1 MVLVNRDA
9 LPHIFS
15 NIKVSA
21 AKNAHS
27 PTVLLLVAHS
37 IDSLASSVMLT
48 RLLEDE
54 LVSHKVIPITD
65 YSELVKVYRE
75 QIVDAA
81 ELRYIFLINSGGI
94 LDLMELLQSAL
105 DEEDGSRSRLAR
117 ELPHPNCHW
126 YVMDSHRPYALE
138 NLSHYEESVVVI
150 HDGEPNEDLDD
161 IMEQMDIVL
170 EGSAEDSDDSDDD
183 ETAGQTAQRRRI
195 TMAEYGSL
203 SPDSQ
208 RERRKFVKK
217 FVRRYYAESWHG
229 TACSLLCYSLVQNL
243 NKASNELLWL
253 AIIGLTDQFVHERI
267 EYERYVSEAQALQAE
282 VGALNQD
289 RGDDTREVV
298 MEDGCST
305 NIKQHISTRLRI
317 DSVQELRLSL
327 MRHWTVYEAL
337 QHSPYIASRLGL
349 YQQSGRERLDI
360 WLARMGIPLEE
371 CKQEYAYMRKQF
383 KAPLF
388 EKMLQYG
395 NEFGLC
401 HLTYP
406 SFRCITSYGSSQ
418 LAAADLVSIVAA
430 VLENYDTIDVN
441 AFAGGAFAA
450 ARSTLIYATR
460 DGVERMLRDRLMR
473 EAMKRAK
480 EMLRATVSVGHEVLV
495 GHEYI
500 NFGDF
505 HSVKLKAGSD
515 TSRFT
520 HPLVLTKLAL
530 FISDALREGIASLRN
545 APSKPLLIS
554 APTGTK
560 TPTLIVAAVMG
571 SARSWH
577 SGGRHGFGH
586 AFARAAELTSAH
598 IAHDGFDSAVCRVA
612 AADYERFH
620 EHLVLQIGRL

>member
-1 MVLVNRDA
+1 MVLVNRDV

-15 NIKVSA
+15 NIKASA

-183 ETAGQTAQRRRI
+183 ETAGQTAQRRHI

-371 CKQEYAYMRKQF
+371 CKQEYAYMRK
-383 KAPLF
+383 
-388 EKMLQYG
+388 
-395 NEFGLC
+395 
-401 HLTYP
+401 
-406 SFRCITSYGSSQ
+406 
-418 LAAADLVSIVAA
+418 
-430 VLENYDTIDVN
+430 
-441 AFAGGAFAA
+441 
-450 ARSTLIYATR
+450 
-460 DGVERMLRDRLMR
+460 
-473 EAMKRAK
+473 
-480 EMLRATVSVGHEVLV
+480 
-495 GHEYI
+495 
-500 NFGDF
+500 
-505 HSVKLKAGSD
+505 
-515 TSRFT
+515 
-520 HPLVLTKLAL
+520 
-530 FISDALREGIASLRN
+530 
-545 APSKPLLIS
+545 
-554 APTGTK
+554 
-560 TPTLIVAAVMG
+560 
-571 SARSWH
+571 
-577 SGGRHGFGH
+577 
-586 AFARAAELTSAH
+586 
-598 IAHDGFDSAVCRVA
+598 
-612 AADYERFH
+612 
-620 EHLVLQIGRL
+620 